1 MGITRKTFQGDHF
14 GANLGTGHA
23 LTSMIKTPNEANSE
37 RQQYN
42 SPPDYFQK
50 IENI

>member
-14 GANLGTGHA
+14 GVNLETGHA
-23 LTSMIKTPNEANSE
+23 LTSIIQTPNEANSE
-37 RQQYN
+37 RQQSS
-42 SPPDYFQK
+42 SPPDYFQA